1 MCALVTGVQTC
12 ALPIWMLP
20 WTAIHHRR
28 AFPRTALIAGYRT
41 DFPNAHIY
49 RVAKDMFGS
58 VPGKGFRWL
67 SYGYA
72 AITYRAFD
80 RVYVLGDEAKAALA
94 RRGITDTDTLPLG
107 VDSAVCTHAARDPGY
122 RAALGH
128 GGAGPLLR
136 SEEHTSE
143 PPHL

>member
-80 RVYVLGDEAKAALA
+80 RVYVLGEIGRASC
-94 RRGITDTDTLPLG
+94 RERGCKDVEIW
-107 VDSAVCTHAARDPGY
+107 VV
-122 RAALGH
+122 
-128 GGAGPLLR
+128 GGALKKKK
-136 SEEHTSE
+136 TK
-143 PPHL
+143 

>member
-1 MCALVTGVQTC
+1 MPYYLFSLRTRVVRDLLARYRPYVIESLC
-12 ALPIWMLP
+12 PWMLP

-72 AITYRAFD
+72 AITYRSFD
-80 RVYVLGDEAKAALA
+80 RVYGLGDEAKAALA
-94 RRGITDTDTLPLG
+94 PLG
-107 VDSAVCTHAARDPGY
+107 
-122 RAALGH
+122 RASG
-128 GGAGPLLR
+128 
-136 SEEHTSE
+136 EERGWQG
-143 PPHL
+143 

>member
-1 MCALVTGVQTC
+1 
-12 ALPIWMLP
+12 
-20 WTAIHHRR
+20 
-28 AFPRTALIAGYRT
+28 
-41 DFPNAHIY
+41 
-49 RVAKDMFGS
+49 MFGS

-107 VDSAVCTHAARDPGY
+107 VDSAVFTPAARDPGY
-122 RAALGH
+122 RAALGL
-128 GGAGPLLR
+128 GR

-143 PPHL
+143 LQSLMRISYAVFCLKKKKTTNTKTQKKQRRMMR